1 MKTKLNGIFTLLLA
15 FVVHLT
21 FAQEKT
27 ISGTVTDQDGLPLP
41 GVNIVVVGS
50 STGTQTDFDGNY
62 AIQSKP
68 GDVLLFSYVGQ
79 KDTKKTVGTSLS
91 LNVAMTEDA
100 QALDEVVV
108 TAQGIRREK
117 KALGYSVSSVGADQL
132 ENKPSQDIAQALSG
146 QVAGVEILSGGSMDG
161 AGANINI
168 RGYSS
173 ITGSNQPL
181 IVVDGTPISSS
192 SNGQS
197 SFNQYSGAS
206 SGSRLSDIDLNNV
219 EKLEVLKG
227 LSATVLYGED
237 GRNGVILIT
246 TKTGEGA
253 NKKSSVTVS
262 SSIFFNQLTGLPEF
276 QDSFGV
282 GFQGSASKA
291 FSNWGAN
298 FNDVTTVAHPYDG
311 NSYTSA
317 QGGGVFND
325 FFPEFV
331 GADYDYK
338 PYDNVGGFFK
348 TGTSLINSVTFQGS
362 SEKSSISA
370 TYTNT
375 DTKGVT
381 PGNSTLKNQIGI
393 NAKTTLANKLRI
405 DASMNFTTNS
415 FKAPPS
421 AASFGSNTSTGASS
435 VFANVLYTPR
445 SIDLN
450 GLPWEDSLHR
460 SVYYRSG
467 NDVQNPIWTV
477 NNEKY
482 KELTD
487 RVFGKVSLTYPLS
500 ENINVTWRS
509 GFDSYTTDETFSVNK
524 GGINYSGLGLY
535 VKNQYTERTQNHDL
549 IFTFQKD
556 FSEDFNM
563 DILLGANGKKTTF
576 NQFSAIYTDQLVYG
590 SFFSNNFVNKNA
602 GSFYSQQE
610 NKLGVYANATLGYKS
625 YMYLNLSARNDWS
638 STHES
643 NNNSLLYPGAS
654 VSFLPMDA
662 FNLNKSGMVN
672 YIKLR
677 AGYGTSARFADP
689 YNTRDVLGLSTNS
702 WLSNGNVI
710 NTNTI
715 SNVIGNPDLKPELQ
729 TEIEVGLEGKFFK
742 NRLNVDLSLY
752 KRNAEDQIIS
762 RDLDPS
768 SGATSTLQNLGELE
782 TKGIELLLSGTLL
795 KTDNFSWDAS
805 INFTKYESIVV
816 DLPDDIDQLSLS
828 GFTNLGNFAK
838 EGEAFNVIMGTYA
851 ERDESGNPIILDSGY
866 YNVSSD
872 IGVIGDP
879 NPDYF
884 VTIRNGFSYKN
895 LDFGFSFEYTQGG
908 DILSYTAATLL
919 ARGLTEDTNVDRG
932 QTVVLPGV
940 TQTGDPN
947 TTQISLTDYYFDNYL
962 YGADEALIYDGTLLR
977 LREVTLG
984 YSIPKKML
992 EKTPFGSINFS
1003 ITANNL
1009 WRKAFNFPDAHQSFD
1024 PSVSTLGVSNS
1035 KGLDFMSGFATKR
1048 IGFTLKATF

>member
-331 GADYDYK
+331 GVDYDYK

-851 ERDESGNPIILDSGY
+851 ERDENGNPIILDSGY